1 VESEKAPPLFFFIN
15 PPLFSLLCIAPTTP
29 ISQQILWLL
38 QWKRTVFLKKI
49 VEKDVETK
57 MSGGSSRLFAH
68 PATGMFVFAFLLRFC
83 RQAQES
89 HQTLCVFVPGFN

>member
-1 VESEKAPPLFFFIN
+1 MHCADYSYFSANSLTASVETDSFF
-15 PPLFSLLCIAPTTP
+15 
-29 ISQQILWLL
+29 
-38 QWKRTVFLKKI
+38 KI

-57 MSGGSSRLFAH
+57 MSGGRSRLFAH